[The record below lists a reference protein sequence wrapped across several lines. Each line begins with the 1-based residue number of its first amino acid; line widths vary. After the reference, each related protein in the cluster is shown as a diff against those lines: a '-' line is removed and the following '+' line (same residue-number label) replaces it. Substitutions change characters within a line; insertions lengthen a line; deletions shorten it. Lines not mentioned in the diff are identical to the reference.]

1 MADKDS
7 KYRDKRAQSGNEAK
21 KGFFETLLTLP
32 FAIISAILIS
42 ALVSF
47 IIEATGMWFEWWV
60 EPGVLHS
67 QKMVEQE
74 LMYLNDR
81 LDKTILEPITGITV
95 QQTFEYTVGKLFSG
109 LQWLGLAQFGYGQHY
124 GGPAAYLGAAVNM
137 LMLTVIRFMVFVF
150 ALVLYVL
157 FGWVGFTI
165 GLLERDKRRAGGGRE
180 SGTVFQTA
188 RNLVPF
194 SVVVPMIIYLSWP
207 NSIDPVW
214 VMWPAA
220 ACFGIAV
227 AYMVAS
233 YKKYI

>member
-1 MADKDS
+1 MADKDD
-7 KYRDKRAQSGNEAK
+7 KYRDKRAQGANDTK
-21 KGFFETLLTLP
+21 KGFFETILTLP
-32 FAIISAILIS
+32 FAITYAIFISAFIS
-42 ALVSF
+42 FL
-47 IIEATGMWFEWWV
+47 IEATGIWFEWWN

-67 QKMVEQE
+67 QIMVEQE
-74 LMYLNDR
+74 LVYLNDR

-95 QQTFEYTVGKLFSG
+95 QQAFEYTVGKLFDG
-109 LQWLGLAQFGYGQHY
+109 LQWLGLAQFGYGQHV

-137 LMLTVIRFMVFVF
+137 LVLTVIRFMVFVF

-188 RNLVPF
+188 RNLVPV
-194 SVVVPMIIYLSWP
+194 SVVVPMMIYLSWP

-214 VMWPAA
+214 VMWPASA
-220 ACFGIAV
+220 FFGIAV